1 VVTRP
6 LPLARPG
13 HFAVVLTSTAVRLW
27 ALALAASVV
36 LASALVYDT
45 KVGVEL
51 LLAVCIVPLAFFR
64 LRAAICIWIVLLF
77 FSRTAALEAVP
88 NKLLLLIV
96 VAWVAMLL
104 GARPTITR
112 EAFAQNRTMVV
123 CVLAFIV
130 WTILTLAWAP
140 DPGAAERAVKELVYA
155 GLALT
160 LVLGTILERRHV
172 RWLMMAFVF
181 GAALSVLWGAAK
193 GGLSVKAGGGEVAN
207 ADGRFQGGAGD
218 PNYLAAVLVP
228 AIMLAG
234 GLAVWRS
241 VSRRTLVAL
250 ATAIIAVGLAATQS
264 RGGLIGAVVCACVAL
279 VIWRGRRGLILALI
293 GLAALATVSFF
304 VANPAAWTRIQE
316 SNQGSGRVDIWKV
329 AWRVVHD
336 HPLGGVGIAQF
347 PQVSPHYTLQP
358 GALRYVGLIV
368 EKHIVVHNL
377 YLQLWVETGIVG
389 LLLFVSVIGASLT
402 AAVRAARRFDL
413 QGDAE
418 MSALTR
424 AGALALIGMLTAS
437 AFLSNLEAGQL
448 WVLLALGPALAGIA
462 ERQSRA
468 SPLLEGPV

>member
-1 VVTRP
+1 MTRP
-6 LPLARPG
+6 LPLAPPAHEAG
-13 HFAVVLTSTAVRLW
+13 QGTSAPAAVW
-27 ALALAASVV
+27 AAALAASIVV
-36 LASALVYDT
+36 ASALVYDP
-45 KVGVEL
+45 KVGVEM
-51 LLAVCIVPLAFFR
+51 LLATCVVPLAFFR
-64 LRAAICIWIVLLF
+64 LRAAICIWVVLLF
-77 FSRTAALEAVP
+77 FSRTSALESVP

-96 VAWVAMLL
+96 IAWVAMLL
-104 GARPTITR
+104 GARRTITR
-112 EAFAQNRTMVV
+112 EAFTQNRTIIA
-123 CVLAFIV
+123 CVLAFTI

-155 GLALT
+155 GLGLT

-207 ADGRFQGGAGD
+207 GEGRFQGGAGD

-241 VSRRTLVAL
+241 VPRRTLLAL
-250 ATAIIAVGLAATQS
+250 ATAVIAVGLAATQS
-264 RGGLIGAVVCACVAL
+264 RGGLIGAGVCACVAL

-304 VANPAAWTRIQE
+304 VANPAAWARIQE
-316 SNQGSGRVDIWKV
+316 ANQGSGRVDIWKV

-336 HPLGGVGIAQF
+336 HPLNGVGIAQF

-358 GALRYVGLIV
+358 GALRFVGLIV

-389 LLLFVSVIGASLT
+389 LLLFLGVIWASL
-402 AAVRAARRFDL
+402 AGAVRAARSFDR

-424 AGALALIGMLTAS
+424 AAALALIGMLTAS
-437 AFLSNLEAGQL
+437 FFLSNIEAGQL
-448 WVLLALGPALAGIA
+448 WILLALGPVLSGIA
-462 ERQSRA
+462 QRRSRA
-468 SPLLEGPV
+468 SPLLEVAR

>member
-1 VVTRP
+1 VVTRS

-13 HFAVVLTSTAVRLW
+13 HSAGAFTSTAMRLW
-27 ALALAASVV
+27 ALALAVSVV

-45 KVGVEL
+45 KVGVEI
-51 LLAVCIVPLAFFR
+51 LLALCVIPLAFFR

-96 VAWVAMLL
+96 IAWVAMLL
-104 GARPTITR
+104 GARRTITR
-112 EAFAQNRTMVV
+112 EAFAQNRAIVV

-140 DPGAAERAVKELVYA
+140 NPGAAERAVKELVYA
-155 GLALT
+155 GLGLT

-172 RWLMMAFVF
+172 RWLMLAFVF

-241 VSRRTLVAL
+241 VSRRTLLAL

-264 RGGLIGAVVCACVAL
+264 RGGLIGAVICAAVAL

-304 VANPAAWTRIQE
+304 VANPAAWARIQE

-336 HPLGGVGIAQF
+336 HPLGGVGLAQF

-389 LLLFVSVIGASLT
+389 LLLFVSVIVASLT

-413 QGDAE
+413 QGDTE

-448 WVLLALGPALAGIA
+448 WVLLALGPVLAGIA

-468 SPLLEGPV
+468 SPLLEAPV